1 MAKFAF
7 AVAALI
13 ALAGCRQ
20 EPRLTGPNDGENATI
35 GAVDNSAQP

>member
-20 EPRLTGPNDGENATI
+20 EPRLTAPNDGENATI
-35 GAVDNSAQP
+35 GAMGNNVQP